1 MANKSS
7 FEEEEEEILL
17 TPMASESV
25 PKRDT
30 FLRLDLKFKSF
41 WAALQARLCIA
52 PASRERRLQTL
63 VFNLILA
70 HWRGVATWVFWDR
83 HTAQIRQKL
92 NLFGKHEDLLLDL
105 SPNFLKE
112 AISFDW

>member
-41 WAALQARLCIA
+41 
-52 PASRERRLQTL
+52 
-63 VFNLILA
+63 
-70 HWRGVATWVFWDR
+70 
-83 HTAQIRQKL
+83 
-92 NLFGKHEDLLLDL
+92 
-105 SPNFLKE
+105 
-112 AISFDW
+112 